1 MDAAERLEW
10 FDSIIE
16 DLDQL
21 ALTHILLVEGKN
33 DVLALHELGV
43 EADMFCVQSG
53 GGPVRASEYAWEKGR
68 PAVILTDWDRRGDS
82 LADDLRRNLSSLC
95 VKYDDS
101 IRDRLARVCGP
112 FCRDVE
118 SVHLIRRMLER
129 EAARLLPPRTDFGL
143 NSAATTI
150 YFLQIMSALINPE
163 SVCPGILG
171 WKSGT

>member
-10 FDSIIE
+10 FDSVIE

-95 VKYDDS
+95 VRYDDS

-118 SVHLIRRMLER
+118 SLHLIRRMLER
-129 EAARLLPPRTDFGL
+129 EAGMLRLHP
-143 NSAATTI
+143 
-150 YFLQIMSALINPE
+150 
-163 SVCPGILG
+163 
-171 WKSGT
+171 